1 VWREHGFWN
10 KIVGEMDEQTK
21 IEAA

>member
-1 VWREHGFWN
+1 VWRENGFWN